1 MGSLADRKTLMRC
14 IEQLEEKLMLDQ
26 HYRSSERGKAGTFP
40 LQQVLSEFSF
50 QHDVVAQFGSE
61 QDWNASL
68 KESHNNKLSYNG

>member
-40 LQQVLSEFSF
+40 LQQVLSDFSF

>member
-26 HYRSSERGKAGTFP
+26 HYRSSERGKTGTFP

-61 QDWNASL
+61 QDWNAS
-68 KESHNNKLSYNG
+68 